1 MGKMYDTLEKYFK
14 NFDLLKEVM
23 LDDRNIYVFDDFG
36 YYLFVYCD
44 KQNNVIDD
52 LVSEYY

>member
-1 MGKMYDTLEKYFK
+1 MKKMYDTLEKYFK
-14 NFDLLKEVM
+14 NFYLLKKNM
-23 LDDRNIYVFDDFG
+23 LEDRNIYVFEYLG

-52 LVSEYY
+52 VVCEYY

>member
-1 MGKMYDTLEKYFK
+1 MGTMYDTLKEYFE
-14 NFDLLKEVM
+14 NLYLLKKTM
-23 LDDRNIYVFDDFG
+23 LEDRNIYVFDDGG